1 MDQKPADKKKK
12 RLAAKAKKEVKPI
25 VQVKLLYQESSDDPV
40 VMETD
45 SYMLRKDDDVWVSE
59 SGHVF
64 DCVNGEVG
72 EILGRYINDEFIEAG
87 VA

>member
-12 RLAAKAKKEVKPI
+12 RLSAKEKKEFKPI
-25 VQVKLLYQESSDDPV
+25 VQVKLLYQESADVPV

-45 SYMLRKDDDVWVSE
+45 SCMLRKDDDVLVSE
-59 SGHVF
+59 SGYVF

-72 EILGRYINDEFIEAG
+72 QLLGRYVNDDFIEAD

>member
-1 MDQKPADKKKK
+1 MDRKSVDKKKK
-12 RLAAKAKKEVKPI
+12 RLSGNLKKQCKPI
-25 VQVKLLYQESSDDPV
+25 VQLKLLYQESTDVPI

-45 SYMLRKDDDVWVSE
+45 SHMLRKDDDVWVSE

-72 EILGRYINDEFIEAG
+72 EFLGRYLNDEFVEASL
-87 VA
+87 A

>member
-1 MDQKPADKKKK
+1 MDKKKK
-12 RLAAKAKKEVKPI
+12 RLSGRPRKEFKPI
-25 VQVKLLYQESSDDPV
+25 VQLKLLYQESADVPV

-45 SYMLRKDDDVWVSE
+45 SNMLRKDDDVWVSE

-72 EILGRYINDEFIEAG
+72 EFLGRYLNDEFVEASL
-87 VA
+87 A